1 MIHATTCTITIRA
14 AARALLFVAA
24 AALPA
29 LVAAQDYGAMVQ
41 QGMARMD
48 GIVNQAQQ
56 GVNQAVQQRM
66 NDPQVRASYAQHVQ
80 QMRASG
86 RPAMDFPTYTYNW
99 IYTRGFS
106 AQGMAQARANE
117 AAIANAEMA
126 AAQRLR
132 QAEAERGQAQQQ
144 QRDVYFRNQQEAGRG
159 LMGQSTFTAPNGTQL
174 VLPHTWQR
182 NTTQVYQNN
191 TYHVD
196 QSGRYHVRGADGWW
210 YPLQR

>member
-1 MIHATTCTITIRA
+1 
-14 AARALLFVAA
+14 LLVAA
-24 AALPA
+24 STLPA
-29 LVAAQDYGAMVQ
+29 LAPAQDYGAMVQ

-56 GVNQAVQQRM
+56 GVNQAVQQCM
-66 NDPQVRASYAQHVQ
+66 NDLQVRASYAQYVQ

-86 RPAMDFPTYTYNW
+86 RPTMDFPTYTYNW

-106 AQGMAQARANE
+106 AQGMAHARANE
-117 AAIANAEMA
+117 ANIANAEMA

-132 QAEAERGQAQQQ
+132 QAEAERGHAQQQ
-144 QRDVYFRNQQEAGRG
+144 QRDVYFRNQQEAGRR
-159 LMGQSTFTAPNGTQL
+159 LLGQSTFTAPNGTQM
-174 VLPHTWQR
+174 VLPHTWRR

-196 QSGRYHVRGADGWW
+196 QSGQYYVRGSDGWW

>member
-1 MIHATTCTITIRA
+1 MIHAIACTITVRA
-14 AARALLFVAA
+14 AARALLLVAA
-24 AALPA
+24 SALPA

-66 NDPQVRASYAQHVQ
+66 NDPQVRASYAQYVQ

-117 AAIANAEMA
+117 ANIANAEMG

-144 QRDVYFRNQQEAGRG
+144 QRDAYFRNQQEAGRG
-159 LMGQSTFTAPNGTQL
+159 LMGQSTFIAPNGTQM

-196 QSGRYHVRGADGWW
+196 QSGQYYVRGSDGWW